1 MNVRGSIDPERIGQK
16 REKRRHH
23 ALTHFSSGDSN
34 GRRRRVRPLD
44 RASGSLRSRARGG
57 EGASRACASERRDPR
72 GAPWRSWRRSGASAC
87 PRSRRTGRRARAAR
101 RSRSSRASRQVDA
114 RFERSVRGVRG
125 RRGARAGSREGDCGV
140 NAARARRRCVHVPR
154 VVTGERATRAE
165 ASIFLSSSSS
175 SWLRTSSFFRRAAAH
190 IRHAKGNVSEVVFVA
205 KRETRTKTGSS
216 RRYKLTRGDF

>member
-1 MNVRGSIDPERIGQK
+1 MTQTVVVVASARSMW
-16 REKRRHH
+16 
-23 ALTHFSSGDSN
+23 
-34 GRRRRVRPLD
+34 
-44 RASGSLRSRARGG
+44 ASGSLRSRARGG
-57 EGASRACASERRDPR
+57 KGASRARASERRDPR

-140 NAARARRRCVHVPR
+140 NAARARRRCVHAPGR
-154 VVTGERATRAE
+154 CDGRGRDARGE
-165 ASIFLSSSSS
+165 ASIFLSSSTSS
-175 SWLRTSSFFRRAAAH
+175 SWLRTSSFFRRAAAD
-190 IRHAKGNVSEVVFVA
+190 IRHARKRFTSRFAFVA
-205 KRETRTKTGSS
+205 RRETKTKTGSS

>member
-1 MNVRGSIDPERIGQK
+1 MNVRGSIDPERIGKK

-23 ALTHFSSGDSN
+23 ALTHFSSDDSN

-44 RASGSLRSRARGG
+44 VGERLPSFAGAGG
-57 EGASRACASERRDPR
+57 KGASRACASERRDPR

-114 RFERSVRGVRG
+114 RFERSFRGVRG
-125 RRGARAGSREGDCGV
+125 RRGSRAGSREGDCGV

-154 VVTGERATRAE
+154 VVTGEGATRAE
-165 ASIFLSSSSS
+165 RRRYFSH
-175 SWLRTSSFFRRAAAH
+175 LRVLRGFERPVFFDEPQLTSGTRKETFHKSF
-190 IRHAKGNVSEVVFVA
+190 
-205 KRETRTKTGSS
+205 SS
-216 RRYKLTRGDF
+216 REERRGRRPARVGVTS

>member
-1 MNVRGSIDPERIGQK
+1 MTQTVVVVASARSMW
-16 REKRRHH
+16 
-23 ALTHFSSGDSN
+23 
-34 GRRRRVRPLD
+34 
-44 RASGSLRSRARGG
+44 ASGSLRSRARGG
-57 EGASRACASERRDPR
+57 KGASRACASERRDPR

-154 VVTGERATRAE
+154 RCDGGGRDARGE

-175 SWLRTSSFFRRAAAH
+175 SWLRTSSFFRRAAAD
-190 IRHAKGNVSEVVFVA
+190 IRQSGTLGNVSQVVFVA
-205 KRETRTKTGSS
+205 RTETRTKTGSS
-216 RRYKLTRGDF
+216 RRYKLNAICDF

>member
-23 ALTHFSSGDSN
+23 ALTHFSSSDSN

-44 RASGSLRSRARGG
+44 VGERLPSFAGAGG
-57 EGASRACASERRDPR
+57 WEGASRARARRRDPR

-114 RFERSVRGVRG
+114 RFETELSGSPRTTRGSGRVSRG
-125 RRGARAGSREGDCGV
+125 RLRCERRARETTLRARASRCDGGGRD
-140 NAARARRRCVHVPR
+140 AR
-154 VVTGERATRAE
+154 GE

-175 SWLRTSSFFRRAAAH
+175 SWLRTSSFFRRAAAD
-190 IRHAKGNVSEVVFVA
+190 IRQSG
-205 KRETRTKTGSS
+205 TRKTFHKSFSS
-216 RRYKLTRGDF
+216 RKERRGRRPARVGVTS

>member
-1 MNVRGSIDPERIGQK
+1 MTQTVVVVASARSMW
-16 REKRRHH
+16 
-23 ALTHFSSGDSN
+23 
-34 GRRRRVRPLD
+34 
-44 RASGSLRSRARGG
+44 ASGSLRSRARGG
-57 EGASRACASERRDPR
+57 KGASRACASERRDPR

-154 VVTGERATRAE
+154 VVTGEGATRAE
-165 ASIFLSSSSS
+165 RRRYFSH
-175 SWLRTSSFFRRAAAH
+175 LRVLRGFERPVFFDEPQLTSGSQAREKRFTSRFRREKRDEDEDRLESALQ
-190 IRHAKGNVSEVVFVA
+190 AK
-205 KRETRTKTGSS
+205 
-216 RRYKLTRGDF
+216 RGDF